1 MDHAVTKKCIVPLG
15 TGFIQEIGKGLYDDP
30 LGDTVRNI
38 CEEQHKK
45 GFDCRAGKC
54 GTLKVKA
61 LVSKKR
67 S

>member
-38 CEEQHKK
+38 CDEDDKK
-45 GFDCRAGKC
+45 RFDCGADKC
-54 GTLKVKA
+54 GTLKAKA
-61 LVSKKR
+61 LVGEKR